1 MNIQFASFNEIL
13 AMGGH
18 GPYVWVAVTVS
29 VGVLAALLVVPW
41 QSHTRALNQVR
52 LRLERHAGGSAE
64 EGVD

>member
-18 GPYVWVAVTVS
+18 GVYVWLAVTVS
-29 VGVLAALLVVPW
+29 VSVLVALLVVPW
-41 QSHTRALNQVR
+41 QSHTRALNRVR
-52 LRLERHAGGSAE
+52 LRLKRHAGASVE